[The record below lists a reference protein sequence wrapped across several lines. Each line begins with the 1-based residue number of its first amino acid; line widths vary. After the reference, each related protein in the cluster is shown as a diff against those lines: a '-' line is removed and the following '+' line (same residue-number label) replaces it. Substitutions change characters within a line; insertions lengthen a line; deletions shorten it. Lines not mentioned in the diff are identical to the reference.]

1 MLVGVCQIEL
11 FVPES
16 NSLKSKRGVLN
27 SVKTRI
33 RNKFNVSVAEVDNN
47 DKWQRISL
55 GISMIT
61 NERKFLDK
69 TFGEI
74 FKLIELDGRAEILNH
89 ILEVY

>member
-16 NSLKSKRGVLN
+16 GSLKSKRAVLN
-27 SVKTRI
+27 SLKTRI

-55 GISMIT
+55 GISMIS
-61 NERKFLDK
+61 NERKFFDK
-69 TFGEI
+69 ICGEI
-74 FKLIELDGRAEILNH
+74 FKLIEVDGRAEILNH
-89 ILEVY
+89 VLEIY

>member
-16 NSLKSKRGVLN
+16 NSLKSKRVVLN